1 MTNWVTNRFS
11 ERQSDLPLQAAEGIK
26 FVVFDA
32 FGTLCRIRDRRHPYG
47 KLLRCCGDRS
57 AALCATLGS
66 I

>member
-47 KLLRCCGDRS
+47 KLLRRCDDRS